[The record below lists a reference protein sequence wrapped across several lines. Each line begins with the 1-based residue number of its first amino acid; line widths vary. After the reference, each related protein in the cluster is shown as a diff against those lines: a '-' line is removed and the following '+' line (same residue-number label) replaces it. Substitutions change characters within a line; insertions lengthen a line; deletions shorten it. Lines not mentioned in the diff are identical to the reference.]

1 MEFGDLRY
9 VAASADA
16 GNFSRAARVLGI
28 NASTV
33 SRRIGRLEDQLGLS
47 LFERTRRGVQL
58 TAGGKLVL
66 AHVRRALA
74 EIDAIKLAGHRC
86 GSAGIGWVRL
96 GVRMP
101 PIGEPVSGLL
111 AEWHENNP
119 QVLLQ
124 IAELA
129 DRDIA
134 AALEERRLDVALVPS
149 FTLWPHAAALPIYR
163 EQLVAAL
170 PVDHPLAA
178 RRTLDW
184 ASLRDE
190 TILVQG
196 WDESQA
202 QREFF
207 ASLLGSGT
215 RFEAHAASK
224 QSVIALVEAGFGI
237 TLAARSQSEVKF
249 PKVVFRP
256 VVEPNAWF
264 RVDLAWM
271 PEAEDP
277 AVGRFIAFMR
287 DESRSRRLL

>member
-1 MEFGDLRY
+1 MEIHDLMY
-9 VAASADA
+9 LMASATA
-16 GNFSRAARVLGI
+16 GNFSRAARALGLS
-28 NASTV
+28 ASTI
-33 SRRIGRLEDQLGLS
+33 SRRVGRLEDELGLT
-47 LFERTRRGVQL
+47 LFERRRTGVRV
-58 TAGGKLVL
+58 TAGGEAVL
-66 AHVRRALA
+66 RHVRRALA
-74 EIDAIKLAGHRC
+74 EIDEIKSAGLRC
-86 GSAGIGWVRL
+86 GSANVGAIRL

-101 PIGEPVSGLL
+101 PIGEPISGLL
-111 AEWHENNP
+111 VEWRESHPE
-119 QVLLQ
+119 VMLK

-149 FTLWPHAAALPIYR
+149 FTLWPHAATLPIYR
-163 EQLVAAL
+163 EQIVVAL
-170 PVDHPLAA
+170 PVSHPLAA
-178 RRTLDW
+178 LEALNW
-184 ASLRDE
+184 ASLSDE

-237 TLAARSQSEVKF
+237 TLAAKSQSEVKF
-249 PKVVFRP
+249 PGVVFRP
-256 VVEPNAWF
+256 ISEPNAWF

-271 PEAEDP
+271 PEAEEP
-277 AVGRFIAFMR
+277 AVGGFIAFMR
-287 DESRSRRLL
+287 DEARLRHLL